1 MTKYVLVLCHPRR
14 NTSEPLLKILSKR
27 ILNENDH
34 DDDIILEFMS
44 KPEERLLIDTEYMN
58 TYYVDYL
65 SFFDE
70 KDNDLQKGKYSLII
84 MNTCPF
90 VGSPHLNNENVVKKL
105 TEVLIPNG
113 YIVFSGIT
121 DGFVIPRDI
130 KNYEYIRNDIMRRF
144 NKNNYFLKN
153 FEQIEIP
160 TEFVSFNKN
169 LNNLKTVRL
178 SSLNSS
184 TTPAL
189 KYRVYLLFQLK
200 DINIKENNE
209 TSNARSSSETTNN
222 ARPMSTSARSNSETT
237 NNARP
242 RSTSARSNS
251 EKTNNA
257 RPRSNSEKT
266 NIARPRST
274 SAKGGKKLKTRK
286 KYNNKQIL

>member
-14 NTSEPLLKILSKR
+14 NTSEPLLKIISKR
-27 ILNENDH
+27 ILNENDR

-113 YIVFSGIT
+113 YIVFSGIN

-130 KNYEYIRNDIMRRF
+130 KKYEYIRNDIMTRF

-189 KYRVYLLFQLK
+189 KYRVFLLFQLK
-200 DINIKENNE
+200 SRSLRSNI
-209 TSNARSSSETTNN
+209 TRSNITRSNIT
-222 ARPMSTSARSNSETT
+222 RSNS
-237 NNARP
+237 
-242 RSTSARSNS
+242 
-251 EKTNNA
+251 K
-257 RPRSNSEKT
+257 KY
-266 NIARPRST
+266 
-274 SAKGGKKLKTRK
+274 KGGKKKSKTK
-286 KYNNKQIL
+286 KIIRYVD